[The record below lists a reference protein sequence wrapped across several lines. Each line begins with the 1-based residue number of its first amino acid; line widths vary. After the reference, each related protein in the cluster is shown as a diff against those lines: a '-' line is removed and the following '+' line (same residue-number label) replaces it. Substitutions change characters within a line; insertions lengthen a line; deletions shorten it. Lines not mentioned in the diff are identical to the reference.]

1 MDILSNLDFS
11 TAFKFLVPSLKAG
24 LWVVVQATV
33 FGFFLAIIL
42 GLFIAIGRISKIKIL
57 RGFLLVFLEFIRGT
71 PLLVQLVYVLCS
83 TTFSIYYCTSLES
96 RISI

>member
-1 MDILSNLDFS
+1 MDILSNLDFG

-57 RGFLLVFLEFIRGT
+57 RENINIFV
-71 PLLVQLVYVLCS
+71 
-83 TTFSIYYCTSLES
+83 
-96 RISI
+96 